1 MTGETEQLVGR
12 LRGSGGS
19 TVVWYESKVRRHD
32 GLVGEGVTKTEEE
45 IHSQGRSED
54 GFSEGIVRRVRGRDR
69 VSDLL

>member
-1 MTGETEQLVGR
+1 M
-12 LRGSGGS
+12 
-19 TVVWYESKVRRHD
+19 WYESKVRRHD